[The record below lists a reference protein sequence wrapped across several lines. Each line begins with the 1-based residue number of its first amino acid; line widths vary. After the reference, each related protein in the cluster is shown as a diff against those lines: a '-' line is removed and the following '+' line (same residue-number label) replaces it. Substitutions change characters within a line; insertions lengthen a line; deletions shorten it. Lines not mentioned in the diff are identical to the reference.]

1 MNEVH
6 EVSEF
11 SLSVLSQLGVD
22 KLNAR
27 SGKQLAMLLG
37 EKDTRRI
44 RLAIIELI
52 EFHGDVIIGDAKYG
66 YYIAKDTNQGV
77 EACERLMRTLKSLG
91 HHHQILKRAIFKKLS
106 GQMTLVKV

>member
-1 MNEVH
+1 MP

-11 SLSVLSQLGVD
+11 ALSVLKQLGTG
-22 KLNAR
+22 KPNAR
-27 SGKQLAMLLG
+27 SGKVLATLLG

-52 EFHGDVIIGDAKYG
+52 AFHDDVIIGDANCG
-66 YYIAKDTNQGV
+66 YYIAESTNDGA

-91 HHHQILKRAIFKKLS
+91 YHHKILQKAVFKKLS
-106 GQMTLVKV
+106 GQLSLVR